1 MREAETKE
9 KNTNSNKV
17 MKGHDVRCCR
27 SLQEDLLSEE
37 IQTYSWQP
45 NFI

>member
-9 KNTNSNKV
+9 KKTNSKV
-17 MKGHDVRCCR
+17 MKSLDVRCCR

-45 NFI
+45 NFL